1 MKRVSKKSLRHV
13 IGILCFLMTF
23 MMMSTVAKAAEP
35 ELAVGVAEDEIILL
49 EVENPE
55 EEIETVQT
63 AEVQVADAQVTDAQ
77 MADGQQTE
85 GQPVED
91 TVMVE
96 ETEESEPQKLDLEPV
111 VQVVMANVDN
121 SVNVREEPNEE
132 ATIAGKLYKDCSGT
146 ILEMGDGWTK
156 IESGNLV
163 GWVSNDYL
171 IFGAEAEA
179 LIAEVG
185 SLKATI
191 NTDSLRVRKEPG
203 EEAGVYKLV
212 KTGEVMDAIE
222 EKDGWVAV
230 QVDEETVGYVS
241 ADYVTVEFATDHGKT
256 IKEIEDEER
265 AKELKKLT
273 KNQGAVPTSVSD
285 ITLLAALIQAE
296 AGGQP
301 YEGKLAVGAVVMN
314 RVRSPGYPNTILAV
328 ITVPGQ
334 FPPATNGKV
343 AGIVARGPSAS
354 CVQAAEAAV
363 AGQTTVGGATH
374 FNRVGSHPGIVI
386 GGHVFW

>member
-1 MKRVSKKSLRHV
+1 MKRVSKKSLRHI
-13 IGILCFLMTF
+13 IGVLCFLMTF

-63 AEVQVADAQVTDAQ
+63 EQMQVGDAQATNTQTLDA
-77 MADGQQTE
+77 QQTE

-96 ETEESEPQKLDLEPV
+96 AEDETKPQKLNLEPV

-132 ATIAGKLYKDCSGT
+132 AAVAGKLYKDCSGT

-179 LIAEVG
+179 LMAEVG

-191 NTDSLRVRKEPG
+191 NTDSLRVRKEPS

-241 ADYVTVEFATDHGKT
+241 AEYASVEFATDHCNT
-256 IKEIEDEER
+256 IK
-265 AKELKKLT
+265 
-273 KNQGAVPTSVSD
+273 
-285 ITLLAALIQAE
+285 
-296 AGGQP
+296 
-301 YEGKLAVGAVVMN
+301 
-314 RVRSPGYPNTILAV
+314 
-328 ITVPGQ
+328 
-334 FPPATNGKV
+334 
-343 AGIVARGPSAS
+343 
-354 CVQAAEAAV
+354 
-363 AGQTTVGGATH
+363 
-374 FNRVGSHPGIVI
+374 
-386 GGHVFW
+386 